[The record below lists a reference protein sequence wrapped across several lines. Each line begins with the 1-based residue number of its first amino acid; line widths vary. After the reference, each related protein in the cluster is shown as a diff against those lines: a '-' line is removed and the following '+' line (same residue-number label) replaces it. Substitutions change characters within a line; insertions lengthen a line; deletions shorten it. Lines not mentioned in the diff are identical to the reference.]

1 MRSIGVVPDSWRLRG
16 HGLPALRRGLLV
28 AAPVGIAALVELEL
42 KTPST
47 GAITVGASITGFV
60 AFDAPARTRFWWQL
74 GVAPVIGVA
83 AALGALTGDSVA
95 LAVPTMAVC
104 AGVGAMSRAVS
115 PRAAI
120 AAINFVLALLVAQ
133 GLALEVHDTPR
144 ILALGAAGALAQAT
158 LSLLVAL
165 VEGGLERPYPLAAL
179 RSAVPAVRSNLKL
192 SSPVM
197 RHAVRSAGALAAA
210 VGAYHVFDFGIH
222 GYWIPLTVLFVL
234 TSDRAQTYER
244 IWMRAV
250 GTAAGLAAATGLAV
264 ITDGHIAPNVVLIT
278 LAAAVAYAML
288 RLEYALFTFA
298 ITIYIVTISHAMGE
312 SAVDAGGERALGTA
326 IGIAIVALAFSIWR
340 DRPSE
345 LPAQP
350 TVPT

>member
-1 MRSIGVVPDSWRLRG
+1 V
-16 HGLPALRRGLLV
+16 PALWRGLLV

-60 AFDAPARTRFWWQL
+60 AFDAAARTRFWWQL
-74 GVAPVIGVA
+74 GIAPLIGVA
-83 AALGALTGDSVA
+83 AALGALTGDSAV
-95 LAVPTMAVC
+95 LAVTTMALC

-120 AAINFVLALLVAQ
+120 AAINCVLTLLIAQ
-133 GLALEVHDTPR
+133 GLSLEVHDTPR

-158 LSLLVAL
+158 LSLVVAL
-165 VEGGLERPYPLAAL
+165 VQGGVERPHPLAGL
-179 RSAVPAVRSNLKL
+179 RSAVPAVRASLNL

-197 RHAVRSAGALAAA
+197 RHALRSAGGLAAA
-210 VGAYHVFDFGIH
+210 VGAYHVVDFGIH

-234 TSDRAQTYER
+234 TSDRGQTYER
-244 IWMRAV
+244 IWMRAA
-250 GTAAGLAAATGLAV
+250 GTAVGLAVATGLAIV
-264 ITDGHIAPNVVLIT
+264 IDHHIAANVALLTV
-278 LAAAVAYAML
+278 AAATAYGML

-312 SAVDAGGERALGTA
+312 SAVDAVGERALGTA
-326 IGIAIVALAFSIWR
+326 IGIGIVILAFGIWR
-340 DRPSE
+340 DRPATTST
-345 LPAQP
+345 AP
-350 TVPT
+350 T

>member
-1 MRSIGVVPDSWRLRG
+1 M
-16 HGLPALRRGLLV
+16 PALWRGLLV

-74 GVAPVIGVA
+74 GVAPLIGVA
-83 AALGALTGDSVA
+83 AALGALTGDSAA
-95 LAVPTMAVC
+95 LAVTTMAIC

-120 AAINFVLALLVAQ
+120 AAINCVLALLIAQ
-133 GLALEVHDTPR
+133 GLSLEVHDTPR

-165 VEGGLERPYPLAAL
+165 AEGGLERPHPLAGL
-179 RSAVPAVRSNLKL
+179 RSAVPALRSNLTPT
-192 SSPVM
+192 SPVM
-197 RHAVRSAGALAAA
+197 RHALRSAGALGAA
-210 VGAYHVFDFGIH
+210 VGAYHVVDFGIH

-234 TSDRAQTYER
+234 TSDRTQTYQR
-244 IWMRAV
+244 IWMRAA
-250 GTAAGLAAATGLAV
+250 GTATGLAV
-264 ITDGHIAPNVVLIT
+264 ATGLAIVIGHHIAANVALLTVT
-278 LAAAVAYAML
+278 AAVAYAML

-312 SAVDAGGERALGTA
+312 SAVDAVDERALGTA
-326 IGIAIVALAFSIWR
+326 IGIGIVILAFGIWR
-340 DRPSE
+340 DRPATA
-345 LPAQP
+345 PAEP
-350 TVPT
+350 VT

>member
-1 MRSIGVVPDSWRLRG
+1 M
-16 HGLPALRRGLLV
+16 PALWRGLLV

-74 GVAPVIGVA
+74 GVAPLIGVA
-83 AALGALTGDSVA
+83 AALGALTGDSAA
-95 LAVPTMAVC
+95 LAVTTMAIC

-120 AAINFVLALLVAQ
+120 AAINCVLALLIAQ
-133 GLALEVHDTPR
+133 GLSLEVHDTPR

-165 VEGGLERPYPLAAL
+165 AEGGLERPHPLACL
-179 RSAVPAVRSNLKL
+179 RSAVPALRSNLTPT
-192 SSPVM
+192 SPVM
-197 RHAVRSAGALAAA
+197 RHALRSAGALGAA
-210 VGAYHVFDFGIH
+210 VGAYHVVDFGIH

-234 TSDRAQTYER
+234 TSDRTQTYQR
-244 IWMRAV
+244 IWMRAA
-250 GTAAGLAAATGLAV
+250 GTATGLAV
-264 ITDGHIAPNVVLIT
+264 ATGLAIVIGHHIAANVALLTVT
-278 LAAAVAYAML
+278 AAVAYAML

-312 SAVDAGGERALGTA
+312 SAVDAVDERALGTA
-326 IGIAIVALAFSIWR
+326 IGIGIVILAFGIWR
-340 DRPSE
+340 DRPATA
-345 LPAQP
+345 PAEP
-350 TVPT
+350 VT